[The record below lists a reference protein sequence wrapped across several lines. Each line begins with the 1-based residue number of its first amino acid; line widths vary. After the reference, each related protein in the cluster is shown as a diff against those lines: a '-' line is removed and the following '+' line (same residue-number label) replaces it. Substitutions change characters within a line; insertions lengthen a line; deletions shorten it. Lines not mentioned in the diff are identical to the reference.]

1 MSWSIS
7 HAVLHEFFLLY
18 MKKYRMLLK
27 TSIVAR
33 YLRLAVALS
42 NDFRDYRLRLSLQRT
57 LQRLLVSDPSPMGH
71 RALRKKVGLELVILF
86 FWIYSICFFEDLQK
100 PAVFFFPMKMR
111 VSALAQNKREE
122 LTIEIGDWW

>member
-42 NDFRDYRLRLSLQRT
+42 NDF
-57 LQRLLVSDPSPMGH
+57 QRLPSQVEF
-71 RALRKKVGLELVILF
+71 A
-86 FWIYSICFFEDLQK
+86 EDT
-100 PAVFFFPMKMR
+100 A
-111 VSALAQNKREE
+111 
-122 LTIEIGDWW
+122 EITCE